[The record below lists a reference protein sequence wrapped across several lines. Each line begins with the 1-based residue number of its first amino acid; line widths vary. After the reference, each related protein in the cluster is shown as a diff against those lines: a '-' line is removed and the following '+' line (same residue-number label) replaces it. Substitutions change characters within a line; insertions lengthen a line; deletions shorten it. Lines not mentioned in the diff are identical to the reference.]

1 MDTDN
6 RSYYDAFS
14 QRYDD
19 RRSVG
24 YHRLIDDQA
33 AELVRRVGEG
43 KRVLEVGCGTG
54 LILERVAGFAAQAQ
68 GVDLSPGMLEKA
80 RARGLDVQE
89 ADATK
94 LPFDDATFDVAYSFK
109 VLAHVP
115 AFDDAVAEMARVV
128 KPGGHLVYD
137 IYNRDSARWLIKRV
151 FGPRRTSDTFNEGAI
166 STRFWSLEEAKQH
179 LPAGTRLVD
188 VNGIRVATL
197 HPAMLRVPG
206 LAALTE
212 RIEWGAMDGPLARF
226 AGFVVL
232 TLERTG

>member
-54 LILERVAGFAAQAQ
+54 LILERVQQFASQAQ
-68 GVDLSPGMLEKA
+68 GVDLSPGMLDKA

-94 LPFDDATFDVAYSFK
+94 LPFEDATFDVAYSFK

-137 IYNRDSARWLIKRV
+137 IYNRDSARWLIKRL
-151 FGPRRTSDTFNEGAI
+151 FGPRRTSDSFNEGAI
-166 STRFWSLEEAKQH
+166 STRFWSIDEAKQH

-188 VNGIRVATL
+188 VSGIRVATL

-212 RIEWGAMDGPLARF
+212 RIEWGVMDGPLARF